1 MRILYLITQADG
13 GGAQNYALAL
23 AQNFRGAIAA
33 GREAGELFE
42 AAEKNGLKTF
52 RLNHLK
58 RNINPYHDLMAIWE
72 IRQLI
77 QTYQPDILHLN
88 SSKAGILGSFAGIGL
103 KTKIVFTAHGF
114 VFNEPLPW
122 PVRALY
128 IVLEKAASRCRDC
141 VITVSEKDRTAAL
154 RHKIIAPEKI
164 VTIHNGLPALNFLP
178 PETAAEQLNLPKNL
192 FLFATIANFY
202 KTKGL
207 HILVDAV
214 TLLKQEV
221 KNQCKFVIFGNGPEE
236 QNIKLRLKNSGLAG
250 NFLLL
255 GKTNQA
261 YQYLKA
267 FNAFLLPS
275 LKEGFPYVIL
285 EALAAGLPI
294 LATTAGGLPEAVDE
308 AGLLVKPG
316 NAAELAE
323 KIGQMVFNQNL
334 RTQLADKA
342 RERSQLF
349 TLQKMLSETE
359 DMYKKILP

>member
-13 GGAQNYALAL
+13 GGAQNYTLAL
-23 AQNFRGAIAA
+23 AKHFHGAIAA
-33 GREAGELFE
+33 GSEAGELFQ
-42 AAEKNGLKTF
+42 AAENSGLKTF

-72 IRQLI
+72 IRRLI
-77 QTYQPDILHLN
+77 QVYQPDILHLN
-88 SSKAGILGSFAGIGL
+88 SSKAGILGSFAGMGL
-103 KTKIVFTAHGF
+103 KTKIIFTAHGF

-122 PVRALY
+122 PMRALY
-128 IVLEKAASRCRDC
+128 ITLEKEASRFRDC
-141 VITVSEKDRTAAL
+141 IIAVSEKDRTVAAQY
-154 RHKIIAPEKI
+154 KIIPPEKI
-164 VTIHNGLPALNFLP
+164 VTIHNGLPDLDFLP

-214 TLLKQEV
+214 ALLKQEV
-221 KNQCKFVIFGNGPEE
+221 KNKCKFVIFGNGPEE
-236 QNIKLRLKNSGLAG
+236 QDIKLRLKNSGLTG

-255 GKTNQA
+255 GKKDRA

-294 LATTAGGLPEAVDE
+294 LTTTAGGLPEAVGE

-323 KIGQMVFNQNL
+323 KIGQMVFDQQL
-334 RTQLADKA
+334 RNRLANKA

-359 DMYKKILP
+359 NVYKKILP